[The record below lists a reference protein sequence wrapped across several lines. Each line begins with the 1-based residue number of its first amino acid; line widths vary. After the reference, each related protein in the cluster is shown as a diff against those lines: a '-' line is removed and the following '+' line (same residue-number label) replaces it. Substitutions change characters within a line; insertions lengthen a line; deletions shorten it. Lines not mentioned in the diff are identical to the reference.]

1 MTRINLLPWREER
14 RNQRQKEFLALLGL
28 TAALALM
35 AAFGVVQYFS
45 GLVENQSQRNI
56 MLQQEIKA
64 LDVKIAEIAEL
75 EKKKGDL
82 LSRKQVIEQLQADR
96 SQMVHLFDELVRTIP
111 DGVRLNAIKQS
122 GSALTLAGVAQS
134 NARVSSYMRSL
145 EASGW
150 IAQPDLTIIEAK
162 GGDRSMPYEFTLGI
176 TLTKP
181 KTSENVEGNAV
192 ASSGGSR

>member
-14 RNQRQKEFLALLGL
+14 RQLRQKEFVALLGL
-28 TAALALM
+28 TALVGLLL
-35 AAFGVVQYFS
+35 AFGVVQYFS
-45 GLVENQSQRNI
+45 GLIDNQNQRNT
-56 MLQQEIKA
+56 MLQQEIQA
-64 LDVKIAEIAEL
+64 LEVKIKEIADL
-75 EKKKGDL
+75 EKKKADL

-122 GSALTLAGVAQS
+122 GTALTLAGVAQS

-150 IAQPDLTIIEAK
+150 IAQPDLTVIEAK

-181 KTSENVEGNAV
+181 KSDENVEDDAV